1 MKKNIS
7 MDVLMREQE
16 EDDIALFN
24 EFEPRKEEFMDE
36 GTSGMKNLMKHV
48 ITEGNKMLSLRE
60 RHVRDEGGKKE
71 HIQTTLDSFFV
82 KSGVSCMTIED
93 AELRIQTLECEN
105 AVLKN
110 EMQEMKEKMDR
121 LESLLFHTSSSIL
134 SPSSADPVSQNLLYD
149 KISTKV
155 REIEKDIVNIKVS
168 MESLEASN
176 EDHED
181 RIEWLESHYEDDDS
195 RVGKGEV
202 SDYGF

>member
-16 EDDIALFN
+16 EEDISLFH
-24 EFEPRKEEFMDE
+24 EFEPRKEEFIDE
-36 GTSGMKNLMKHV
+36 GTSSMKNLMKHV
-48 ITEGNKMLSLRE
+48 RE
-60 RHVRDEGGKKE
+60 ESGKKE
-71 HIQTTLDSFFV
+71 HIQTTLDTFFV
-82 KSGVSCMTIED
+82 KSGVSSMTIED

-121 LESLLFHTSSSIL
+121 LESLLFNTAPVMVGSS
-134 SPSSADPVSQNLLYD
+134 DPISQNLLYD
-149 KISTKV
+149 KMSTRV
-155 REIEKDIVNIKVS
+155 REIEKDMVNMKVS

-195 RVGKGEV
+195 RVDKDEV
-202 SDYGF
+202 LDYGF